1 MSSTADLVSALK
13 AELRAAGLTYADIAR
28 GIGMAE
34 SSVKRLF
41 ARGDMPLSRI
51 DAILRVARIDFAD
64 LAQRVV
70 DSQPL
75 RREMSEEHEAAV
87 VADRLLLL
95 FAISC
100 MSHWTFDQIV
110 RSYDVSEAD
119 AVRCMV
125 ALDRIGVIELKPL
138 NRYRLK
144 LAKTF
149 RWRPHG
155 PVMRY
160 FREHAVA
167 DYFSGG
173 FDGEGE
179 QLLLVHGQI
188 GRSLAVMFNE
198 RLTRVAEDFAQ
209 QHLADQRLPP
219 EQKRAYT
226 LLIGMRSWWFNA
238 FTDLLRVPEAPAAR
252 AGRVVRR

>member
-41 ARGDMPLSRI
+41 AKGDMPLSRI
-51 DAILRVARIDFAD
+51 DAMLRVIKIDFAD
-64 LAQRVV
+64 LARRVA
-70 DSQPL
+70 DNQPL
-75 RREMSEEHEAAV
+75 RRELTEQQEADV

-100 MSHWTFDQIV
+100 LSQWTFDQIV
-110 RSYDVSEAD
+110 AAYKVSEAD
-119 AVRCMV
+119 AVRCMA
-125 ALDRIGVIELKPL
+125 ALDRIGIIELKPL

-149 RWRPHG
+149 RWRANG

-160 FREHAVA
+160 FRANAVA

-173 FDGEGE
+173 FDAEGE

-188 GRSLAVMFNE
+188 GRSLVAMFNE
-198 RLTRVAEDFAQ
+198 RLARVAEDFAQ

-219 EQKRAYT
+219 EQKRPYT
-226 LLIGMRSWWFNA
+226 LLIGMRSWWFSA
-238 FTDLLRVPEAPAAR
+238 FTDLMRIPEAPASR
-252 AGRVVRR
+252 TGIRTP

>member
-1 MSSTADLVSALK
+1 MSSTADLVAALK

-64 LAQRVV
+64 LARRVV

-75 RREMSEEHEAAV
+75 RGEMTEEHEAAV

-100 MSHWTFDQIV
+100 MSQWTFDQIV
-110 RSYDVSEAD
+110 ATYDVAPAD
-119 AVRCMV
+119 AVRCM
-125 ALDRIGVIELKPL
+125 AMLDRIGVIELRPL

-149 RWRPHG
+149 RWRPEG

-160 FREHAVA
+160 FRENVVA
-167 DYFSGG
+167 DYFDGG
-173 FDGEGE
+173 FDQEGE
-179 QLLLVHGQI
+179 QLLLVHGRI
-188 GRSLAVMFNE
+188 GRSLAAMFNE

-219 EQKRAYT
+219 DQKRPYT
-226 LLIGMRSWWFNA
+226 LLIGMRSWWFSA
-238 FTDLLRVPEAPAAR
+238 FTDLLRKPEPGAAR
-252 AGRVVRR
+252 SGRAGGR

>member
-41 ARGDMPLSRI
+41 AKGDMPLSKI
-51 DAILRVARIDFAD
+51 DAILRVAKIDFAD

-70 DSQPL
+70 DNQPL
-75 RREMSEEHEAAV
+75 RREMSEENEAAV

-173 FDGEGE
+173 FDAEGE

-188 GRSLAVMFNE
+188 GRSLAAMFNE

-226 LLIGMRSWWFNA
+226 LLIGMRSWWFSA
-238 FTDLLRVPEAPAAR
+238 FTDLLRVAEAPAVR